1 MKKQGFQV
9 FFLRPPIFK
18 ILCIHSIK
26 RGGALS
32 PASRARLL
40 GPARLDSALLPAS
53 CVNLSSGHLLPTW
66 RARTRT
72 RPLRIGARARERI
85 YKMLNSFPR
94 ATVTNWHKPVAYG
107 RGYLFA
113 AVPEARHSKAGCRQG
128 HVLSKGSGEEPSSTL
143 PALGGCWVSLA
154 LLGCSCVIPVSAP
167 IFAPSSPCVSLCPL
181 LLPGHRSLEL
191 RPTLLQYDLI
201 LTN

>member
-143 PALGGCWVSLA
+143 PALVVAGYPWHSLVVVVSFQFL
-154 LLGCSCVIPVSAP
+154 P
-167 IFAPSSPCVSLCPL
+167 PSSHRL
-181 LLPGHRSLEL
+181 LLVCLCVPSSYQDTDHWSYGPPFSSM
-191 RPTLLQYDLI
+191 TSS
-201 LTN
+201 